1 MKRNIITMAT
11 IAAISLS
18 SCSSKTADSQQAND
32 APAEKTLVL
41 YYSQTGT
48 TKAVAEELQ
57 RQLGADIACIEAVDP
72 YPADYD
78 ATIARWRQELADS
91 VKPAIKPLDV
101 NLDDYSTI
109 FLGFPVW
116 GGTYA
121 LPVATFVENNPLKGK
136 KVVTF
141 ATFGSGG
148 IDSATE
154 DLVKALPDATVLRG
168 YGVRTA
174 RLDKAKDE
182 ISRFLIENGYIE
194 GEVEP
199 LPEYSAQVPVTD
211 EDVKIFKQACDGY
224 KFPLGTPLT
233 VGKRQ
238 TPNSVDYKFVSDMQM
253 PDGKKVQRNIY
264 VTVEANADPVFTL
277 VQ

>member
-1 MKRNIITMAT
+1 MAT
-11 IAAISLS
+11 LVAISMS
-18 SCSSKTADSQQAND
+18 GCTSKTSDSCCKGAT
-32 APAEKTLVL
+32 PEGKTLVL

-48 TKAVAEELQ
+48 TKAVAEEIQ
-57 RQLGADIACIEAVDP
+57 RQLGADIASIEVVDP

-91 VKPAIKPLDV
+91 VKPAIKPIDV
-101 NLDDYSTI
+101 NLDDYSVI

-121 LPVATFVENNPLKGK
+121 LPVATFVEQNPLKGK

-148 IDSATE
+148 IDSSTE
-154 DLVKALPDATVLRG
+154 NLAAALPEATVVRG

-174 RLDKAKDE
+174 RMAKAKDE
-182 ISRFLIENGYIE
+182 ITRFLIEGGYVK
-194 GEVEP
+194 GEIEP
-199 LPEYSAQVPVTD
+199 LPEYSEQKPVT
-211 EDVKIFKQACDGY
+211 EADVKIFEEACSGY

-238 TPNSVDYKFVSDMQM
+238 TANSTDYKFVSDMKM
-253 PDGKKVQRNIY
+253 PDGRQMQRNIY
-264 VTVEANADPVFTL
+264 VTVENGDAPEFTL